1 MKKIITYSII
11 GFVLSG
17 IFFGAIFYF
26 VFFNNQQPAEKIPQ
40 VYEYSL
46 EPFSTNLSNAR
57 SYFKVTIVLETINE
71 DQLKKFEEKNSRIRD
86 SIIKILISKRPD
98 ELLNSEGLQK
108 LRNEIAQAV
117 NKIMGTNEVT
127 NVYFIDY
134 IIQ

>member
-1 MKKIITYSII
+1 LYFSTINSLLKKYRRFMNIAWS
-11 GFVLSG
+11 
-17 IFFGAIFYF
+17 
-26 VFFNNQQPAEKIPQ
+26 
-40 VYEYSL
+40 
-46 EPFSTNLSNAR
+46 PFSTNLSNAR